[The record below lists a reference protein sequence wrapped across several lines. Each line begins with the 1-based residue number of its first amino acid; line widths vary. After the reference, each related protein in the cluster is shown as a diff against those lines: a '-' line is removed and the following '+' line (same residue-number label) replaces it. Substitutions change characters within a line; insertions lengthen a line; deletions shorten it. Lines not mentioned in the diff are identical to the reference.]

1 MSASGVHDTTRTV
14 KGTYSIVLYITSF
27 LIIKTLR
34 PALFSTS
41 SGPIH
46 YNPSQHH
53 SIIQYNT
60 MKTVAILALIAGTA
74 SAFTSSS
81 VKSSTPTALATATMD
96 DMVGAVDLRGKEFK
110 FDPVR
115 KTVAL
120 LANGMGSM
128 ELS

>member
-1 MSASGVHDTTRTV
+1 
-14 KGTYSIVLYITSF
+14 
-27 LIIKTLR
+27 
-34 PALFSTS
+34 
-41 SGPIH
+41 
-46 YNPSQHH
+46 
-53 SIIQYNT
+53 

-81 VKSSTPTALATATMD
+81 VKSTTPTALEASAME

-115 KTVAL
+115 KVTMH
-120 LANGMGSM
+120 ANGMDLM